1 MPSSA
6 MKASPTVSAH
16 AILSRRRRR
25 HDIILIAPL
34 ALSPSNFAIFN
45 HRPLEREGWSL
56 RVKRKAPHP
65 PPGRGAKPRARR
77 FELRGE
83 TVLGPASIWTSIHR
97 MGETLWLKSCRRNC
111 RRSMTGDHG
120 RCGAGYANGAHDV
133 ATSNNSDNWNEGLPL
148 SGCLPA
154 LGLVFFLEI
163 TLPPSVP
170 TGIMLHVVNWASFD
184 QGSVFQNNLR
194 GSHSVS
200 YRFV

>member
-1 MPSSA
+1 MPNSA

-56 RVKRKAPHP
+56 RIKRKAPQS

-77 FELRGE
+77 IRAAWGNGI
-83 TVLGPASIWTSIHR
+83 GPRVNLTSIHR

-120 RCGAGYANGAHDV
+120 RCGAGHASGAHDA

-148 SGCLPA
+148 SDVSLLSGWY
-154 LGLVFFLEI
+154 FFGRSLY
-163 TLPPSVP
+163 P
-170 TGIMLHVVNWASFD
+170 
-184 QGSVFQNNLR
+184 GSR
-194 GSHSVS
+194 
-200 YRFV
+200 